1 MKNNLLSD
9 LNPQQLKAVQTING
23 PVLIVAGPGSG
34 KTRVIT
40 KRIAFLVDSAGRS
53 PGNIAAVTFTN
64 KAAKEMQSR
73 LQELMGPSSHLVTI
87 ATFHSFCSS
96 ILRRYGGHVGI
107 DNNFVI

>member
-73 LQELMGPSSHLVTI
+73 LQELMGPSSHLVCLLYTSD
-87 ATFHSFCSS
+87 AA
-96 ILRRYGGHVGI
+96 
-107 DNNFVI
+107 DE

>member
-40 KRIAFLVDSAGRS
+40 KRIAFLVESASCS

-64 KAAKEMQSR
+64 KEAKEMQKK
-73 LQELMGPSSHLVTI
+73 
-87 ATFHSFCSS
+87 
-96 ILRRYGGHVGI
+96 
-107 DNNFVI
+107 